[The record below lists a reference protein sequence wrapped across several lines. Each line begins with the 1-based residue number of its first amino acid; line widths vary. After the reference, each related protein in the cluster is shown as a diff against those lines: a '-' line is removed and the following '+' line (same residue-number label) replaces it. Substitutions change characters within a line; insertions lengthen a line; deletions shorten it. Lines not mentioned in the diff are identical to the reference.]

1 MSLKSEL
8 KEFLDLQFGYTAP
21 LSYAID
27 FAPLFSVHN
36 DAHWVVERE
45 PSSEKI
51 ISTGAYYLRTLTN
64 GMPVALIGA
73 IATDEHFRHQGLASK
88 VVNKLLEHAK
98 QDGAQWAFL
107 WTDKPDFFETLG
119 FQPKGLL
126 LVVEALAL
134 KDETTVFEFEAS
146 TATAWLKQYTLA
158 QRHTDFTICK
168 LSPRELADLSLIESV
183 RYYVGKAS
191 GQTVLFA
198 HGRGLDMQNILHS
211 WSAPTHEA
219 LTQAYAD
226 FKNLI
231 DSQAKILLHPAHIEY
246 FTNYNIN
253 YFETPM
259 VYAKALVDSAKDI
272 DFETLYISGLES
284 L

>member
-8 KEFLDLQFGYTAP
+8 TEFLDVQFGYNAP

-27 FAPLFSVHN
+27 FAPLFSEHN

-45 PSSEKI
+45 PSSGKI

-64 GMPVALIGA
+64 GVPVALIGA
-73 IATDEHFRHQGLASK
+73 IATDENFRHQGLATK
-88 VVNKLLEHAK
+88 VVNTLMDHAK
-98 QDGAQWAFL
+98 KDGAHWAFL
-107 WTDKPDFFETLG
+107 WTDKPEFFETLG
-119 FQPKGLL
+119 FNPQGLL
-126 LVVEALAL
+126 LVVEAISTNTNNPTF
-134 KDETTVFEFEAS
+134 KFEKITSIE
-146 TATAWLKQYTLA
+146 WLKWYVAT
-158 QRHTDFTICK
+158 RTHTDFLIFK

-183 RYYVGKAS
+183 QYYIGKS
-191 GQTVLFA
+191 THTTVLFA
-198 HGRGLDMQNILHS
+198 HSRGLDMQNIIHS
-211 WSAPTHEA
+211 WSASTPET
-219 LTQAYAD
+219 LTKAYED

-231 DSQAKILLHPAHIEY
+231 DSQTKILLHPNQIEY

-259 VYAKALVDSAKDI
+259 VYVKALEDSAKDI
-272 DFETLYISGLES
+272 DFSKLNISGLES